1 LIPSLAIS
9 FLSETNKRHSTFIPP
24 ISLRQCNFNSGGH
37 FLLPS
42 DPPLPFTHIAME
54 APREEFM
61 REAIRL
67 SIEKMQAGHGGP
79 FGAVIV
85 KDGQIIARG
94 FNQVTST
101 NDPTCH
107 AEVDAI
113 RKACA
118 ALGTFQLQDCD
129 LYTSCEPCP
138 MCLGAIYWSRPR
150 RVFYGNT
157 KQDAASVGFDDQ
169 FIYNEIE
176 KPLSERQI
184 PMQEFL
190 GDEAKE
196 GFKAWTAHEAR
207 TEY

>member
-1 LIPSLAIS
+1 
-9 FLSETNKRHSTFIPP
+9 
-24 ISLRQCNFNSGGH
+24 
-37 FLLPS
+37 
-42 DPPLPFTHIAME
+42 
-54 APREEFM
+54 M

-79 FGAVIV
+79 FGAVVV

-113 RKACA
+113 RKACSE
-118 ALGTFQLQDCD
+118 LGTFQLDGCD

-138 MCLGAIYWSRPR
+138 MCLGAIYWARPR

-157 KQDAASVGFDDQ
+157 KQDAAAIGFDDQ
-169 FIYNEIE
+169 FIYEE
-176 KPLSERQI
+176 LDKPLAQRHV
-184 PMQEFL
+184 PMVEL
-190 GDEAKE
+190 LREEASAGFRAWEQKE
-196 GFKAWTAHEAR
+196 GR
-207 TEY
+207 TDY